1 MEGCSGRF
9 RKGFYLGDARK
20 HVEVCPRRCRKGFI
34 WTIRGSMWRFASD
47 DFDKGLSRRPGVAC
61 GGLLRT
67 ISSRFYLDAPERH
80 VEVCS
85 GRVRKGF
92 AWTIRGSMWRF
103 APNEFVKV
111 VSNRSGEHVEVCS
124 GRCCKGFI
132 WTILGACG
140 GLLVRAREG
149 FIWTMQGNVW
159 RFAPDE
165 FVNGLSGRSEVACGG

>member
-1 MEGCSGRF
+1 
-9 RKGFYLGDARK
+9 
-20 HVEVCPRRCRKGFI
+20 
-34 WTIRGSMWRFASD
+34 MWRFASD

-85 GRVRKGF
+85 GRVRKGL

-132 WTILGACG
+132 WTILGPVEVCSYELVKVLSGRCRVTCG
-140 GLLVRAREG
+140 GLLRTSLWMFYLDDPRWHVEVCSGRVRKG
-149 FIWTMQGNVW
+149 FIWTMRGGMW
-159 RFAPDE
+159 RFAPDD
-165 FVNGLSGRSEVACGG
+165 VVKVLSWRCKAAC